1 MSCTHTM
8 RSPAMIIPAPI
19 RAELDRPGFLTILI
33 EALQEALRMRR
44 AAHQRHFLGDE

>member
-8 RSPAMIIPAPI
+8 RSPSMIIPAPV
-19 RAELDRPGFLTILI
+19 RAEIDQPGFLTIVI
-33 EALQEALRMRR
+33 EAFQEALSMRR